1 MSDEVETLRVS
12 VVISSLGNER
22 RTISL
27 GELDKE
33 AIGKLIGAIDATFGT
48 VRSSGAL
55 MLTDANGTVVFANL
69 DNTAFVEVQIG

>member
-48 VRSSGAL
+48 VRSSAL